1 VVLAALIAPTQ
12 LLAKQEAPRALN
24 AGIAAPAA
32 RAGITTTPS
41 PTPRSATGGG
51 ATAEKAAAGSV
62 AIKDFD
68 YGPATITVHAGD
80 TVTWTNKGPTA
91 HSATA
96 DDGSFDTGTFAAGGA
111 RSHTFSSPGTFP
123 YHCEP
128 HPFMTATVRVLA
140 SSSGNSGSGKS
151 GGSSDSGSG
160 ASPSAPAPAAT
171 AAPANASPS
180 AGSSASGSLASTGFD
195 PLPPIIVGVLL
206 LAAGVALKGARR
218 V

>member
-1 VVLAALIAPTQ
+1 MVLAALIAPTQ
-12 LLAKQEAPRALN
+12 LFAKEEAPQAVD

-32 RAGITTTPS
+32 TAGISSTPA
-41 PTPRSATGGG
+41 PAPRSAPG
-51 ATAEKAAAGSV
+51 AGPTAEKAAAGSV
-62 AIKDFD
+62 TIKDFD
-68 YGPATITVHAGD
+68 FGPATITIHAGD

-111 RSHTFSSPGTFP
+111 RSHTFSAPGTFP
-123 YHCEP
+123 YHCAP
-128 HPFMTATVRVLA
+128 HPFMTATVKVLA
-140 SSSGNSGSGKS
+140 SSGGAGQSKS
-151 GGSSDSGSG
+151 GGSSGSGSS
-160 ASPSAPAPAAT
+160 ASPSASAPAAT
-171 AAPANASPS
+171 AAPATASPS
-180 AGSSASGSLASTGFD
+180 SGSSASGSLASTGFD